1 MRTFAVLCSA
11 LQCRQMSRF
20 FPTYC
25 WIARTDAPLKFGHMK
40 NDAFLYDA
48 LYQALNNGQLDGNQ
62 LEQIRPSSLLE
73 SDYVKQYAPL
83 VRRLAHQMIAR
94 LPANVELDDMIQAG
108 MMGLMDA
115 VSRFEVTQ
123 GTQFEVYATQRIR
136 GAMLDELR
144 ANDWLPR
151 SARKSQRDI
160 ENAIHRLEGKLSRAP
175 HEAEIAG
182 ELEMSLAQYQQMLHD
197 ARGAQLVHLDDL
209 GGKVDDEDYLERHL
223 VDDCPEPG
231 EILRDKRFRYALV
244 DAIDELPEREKLL
257 MSLYHEQDLNL
268 REIGVVMGIT
278 ESRVCQLHSQAVAR
292 LRARLKNW

>member
-1 MRTFAVLCSA
+1 MLSSA
-11 LQCRQMSRF
+11 LQCAQMVCF
-20 FPTYC
+20 FATYR
-25 WIARTDAPLKFGHMK
+25 WMAIPRSLLKFRQMK

-48 LYQALNNGQLDGNQ
+48 LYQALNSGQAEAVQ
-62 LEQIRPSSLLE
+62 LEQVRPTPLLE
-73 SDYVKQYAPL
+73 RDYAKLYTPL

-115 VSRFEVTQ
+115 VTRFEVTQ
-123 GTQFEVYATQRIR
+123 GTQFEVYAAQRIR

-160 ENAIHRLEGKLSRAP
+160 ENAIHRLEGRLGRAP
-175 HEAEIAG
+175 HKTEIAG
-182 ELEMSLAQYQQMLHD
+182 ELELTLPQYQQLLHE
-197 ARGAQLVHLDDL
+197 ARGAQLVYLNDL
-209 GGKVDDEDYLERHL
+209 GGKGDDEDYLERHC
-223 VDDCPEPG
+223 VGDASEPA
-231 EILRDKRFRYALV
+231 EILREKRFRHALV